1 VTLAV
6 RERSVGVRNAV
17 KRVQDTEEGPW
28 KRWRKVSRAARA
40 IRFIER
46 YCRPPKG
53 KGFGKPL
60 VLAEF
65 QKAFI
70 EEVLA
75 DGVDSSV
82 LTTPRGNGKST
93 FGGALATWAVF
104 DDDETGAPQVP
115 IIATTIGQAI
125 RSCYGVAAAM
135 IRAEPELV
143 SRCIIY
149 TGVTTPRVLVHA
161 NGGELFPV
169 SNDPDGLQGLDP
181 SFALVD
187 EIGFQGI
194 ESWDSLRLAAG
205 KRERS
210 LIVGVGTPGL
220 DRENAL
226 WHLRTLVHEG
236 AELPGFVYHE
246 YTAPEGCAVD
256 DREAWLI
263 ANPAL
268 KEGFLRQ
275 SALET
280 DLGLTPEAHFRLF
293 RLNQWVD
300 GVDAWLG
307 TDGRKTWD
315 DLTDPYEFVPGA
327 PTWVGVDI
335 GITHDSSAVVA
346 IQRRPDGLPHA
357 KARIWVPTKDRPIDV
372 TDVMK
377 HVRDLDELYSVH
389 AVAFDPRLFDV
400 PAKMLEA
407 SGIAM
412 LEVPQSVERMTAIY
426 GQLYEMIRRRELRHD
441 GDEAFA
447 THVVNGVARFNER
460 GFMLAKGKARGQ
472 IDAAVALALA
482 SDSMLHVGEPVR
494 KVPVALWA

>member
-1 VTLAV
+1 MTLAV
-6 RERSVGVRNAV
+6 REGSVGVRNAA
-17 KRVQDTEEGPW
+17 KRVQNTAAGPW
-28 KRWRKVSRAARA
+28 KRWRKTSRHGRA
-40 IRFIER
+40 IRFIQT

-60 VLAEF
+60 QLADF
-65 QKAFI
+65 QKEFLEA
-70 EEVLA
+70 VLA

-93 FGGALATWAVF
+93 FGGALAAWAVF
-104 DDDETGAPQVP
+104 DDDDTGAPQVP
-115 IIATTIGQAI
+115 IVATTISQAI
-125 RSCYGVAAAM
+125 RSCYGVAASM
-135 IRAEPELV
+135 IRNEPELV

-149 TGVTTPRVLVHA
+149 TGVATPRVIVHA
-161 NGGELFPV
+161 NGGELFPI

-181 SFALVD
+181 SVALVD

-210 LIVGVGTPGL
+210 LMVGVGTPGL
-220 DRENAL
+220 DRDNAL
-226 WHLRTLVHEG
+226 WHLRKLVHEG

-246 YTAPEGCAVD
+246 YTAPEGCAID
-256 DREAWLI
+256 DREAWLV

-268 KEGFLRQ
+268 REGFLRQ

-307 TDGRKTWD
+307 TDGRRTWD
-315 DLTDPYEFVPGA
+315 GLIDPYDFVPGA

-357 KARIWVPTKDRPIDV
+357 KARIWVPSKDRPIDV
-372 TDVMK
+372 TDVME
-377 HVRDLDELYSVH
+377 HVRQLDATYNVH
-389 AVAFDPRLFDV
+389 AVEFDPRLFDV

-407 SGIAM
+407 SGVRM
-412 LEVPQSVERMTAIY
+412 LEVPQSIERMTPIY
-426 GQLYEMIRRRELRHD
+426 GQLYEMIRRGELRHD

-447 THVVNGVARFNER
+447 THILNGVARYNER
-460 GFMLAKGKARGQ
+460 GFMLAKAKARGQ
-472 IDAAVALALA
+472 IDATVALALA
-482 SDSMLHVGEPVR
+482 SDAMLQVGEPVR
-494 KVPVALWA
+494 KMPMVAWA